1 MKKLCSAAD
10 VDRTKVFPHNLR
22 HLFARTFY
30 AKHRDIVK
38 LADILGHSDVRTT
51 RIYVIESGDEH
62 RRRVDCLG
70 LVIVGAK
77 IPRGARRR
85 RGS

>member
-1 MKKLCSAAD
+1 MECEPS
-10 VDRTKVFPHNLR
+10 HCLR

-30 AKHRDIVK
+30 MKHRDIVK

-51 RIYVIESGDEH
+51 RIYVMESGDEH

-70 LVIVGAK
+70 LVMVNHK
-77 IPRGARRR
+77 ISRMARRR
-85 RGS
+85 RDK